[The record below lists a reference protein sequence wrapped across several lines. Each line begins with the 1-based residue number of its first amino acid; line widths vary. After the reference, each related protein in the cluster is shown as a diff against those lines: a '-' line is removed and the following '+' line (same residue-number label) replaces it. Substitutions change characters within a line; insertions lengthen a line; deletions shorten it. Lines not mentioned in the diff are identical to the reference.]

1 MATSII
7 LLTSTAG
14 HAEDI
19 SNFREV
25 SYLVFPQKNGFS
37 APVVEKDTL
46 DGSLVLR
53 FERLPKS
60 WRGMLRPQIK
70 SARKQRFF
78 RDMEPVIE
86 DGKTVGIRLV
96 IGVGLFDAEVYVKQR
111 PRRWVVRVG
120 EHRLPPFTP
129 GPMAMP
135 LVPYSEVIDIEAPGR
150 DDLAKAERL
159 LASGAAEGCSTF
171 TRLRRTKHELGEWA
185 TLRESDCLAMSGELE
200 ASAKLLANLA
210 DTTDDRGIK
219 ALASAR
225 IMELNGD
232 VLVPRFDRR
241 VYEVDRRLH
250 EYTGTIGDE
259 LMFRE
264 IRALVMRREVN
275 KAFHRYIDLKT
286 ERPESPFLIG
296 AEILEHLQWRAI
308 RDAALDKNWLE
319 VARVYLSLPTLA
331 QSEERWFEMQS
342 CGANA
347 LREVGAAKQA
357 VPIYMQ
363 MLKSGHPAV
372 VETETIVK
380 LAAAYV
386 ESEDTHRAMVTLDFI
401 EEQYPKLRKAHAIR
415 RLRSRLAKLKKSA
428 RTQVAEARQLAQDAP
443 LSNAD
448 ERVIVDAT
456 TAALET
462 EGVLTARELLNNT
475 RSQLAQEVA
484 RDLAMAAGD
493 CDALVARTAPIELA
507 DGSDL
512 LWGAACLLG
521 QGRLEEASV
530 LLDAAQLWTTASV
543 MDPANAELIMS
554 IEEHARWWLQQRNRM
569 VKPTNPPG
577 PRS

>member
-1 MATSII
+1 
-7 LLTSTAG
+7 
-14 HAEDI
+14 
-19 SNFREV
+19 
-25 SYLVFPQKNGFS
+25 
-37 APVVEKDTL
+37 
-46 DGSLVLR
+46 
-53 FERLPKS
+53 
-60 WRGMLRPQIK
+60 
-70 SARKQRFF
+70 
-78 RDMEPVIE
+78 
-86 DGKTVGIRLV
+86 
-96 IGVGLFDAEVYVKQR
+96 
-111 PRRWVVRVG
+111 
-120 EHRLPPFTP
+120 
-129 GPMAMP
+129 
-135 LVPYSEVIDIEAPGR
+135 
-150 DDLAKAERL
+150 
-159 LASGAAEGCSTF
+159 
-171 TRLRRTKHELGEWA
+171 
-185 TLRESDCLAMSGELE
+185 
-200 ASAKLLANLA
+200 
-210 DTTDDRGIK
+210 
-219 ALASAR
+219 
-225 IMELNGD
+225 
-232 VLVPRFDRR
+232 
-241 VYEVDRRLH
+241 
-250 EYTGTIGDE
+250 
-259 LMFRE
+259 
-264 IRALVMRREVN
+264 
-275 KAFHRYIDLKT
+275 
-286 ERPESPFLIG
+286 
-296 AEILEHLQWRAI
+296 
-308 RDAALDKNWLE
+308 
-319 VARVYLSLPTLA
+319 
-331 QSEERWFEMQS
+331 
-342 CGANA
+342 
-347 LREVGAAKQA
+347 
-357 VPIYMQ
+357 MQ